1 MLLKE
6 KSWTSW
12 CLTQRDLRKKKKIKI
27 MDNKFLVIGII
38 FELILFFIVLNK
50 IKKIK
55 KMRTRQ
61 TPLPKRIIKNLKF
74 K

>member
-1 MLLKE
+1 
-6 KSWTSW
+6 
-12 CLTQRDLRKKKKIKI
+12 

-50 IKKIK
+50 IKNLK

-61 TPLPKRIIKNLKF
+61 TPLPKGIVKNLKF